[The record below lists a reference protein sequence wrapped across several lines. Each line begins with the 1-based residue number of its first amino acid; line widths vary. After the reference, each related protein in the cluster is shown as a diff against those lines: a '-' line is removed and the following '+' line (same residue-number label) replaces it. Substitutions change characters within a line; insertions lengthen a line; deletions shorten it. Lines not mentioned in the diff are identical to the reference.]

1 MLTQTR
7 VQAGD
12 SPLLRSASFLDGIG
26 HHDTDRFE
34 SSKDMSVDQCTPGA
48 LVAEVIIASRRL
60 LRRTFFRVGFDCF
73 ALALFEE
80 QRQRG
85 AGSAAWHEPCL
96 ILIRW
101 HSVQCAYFRV
111 MLAL

>member
-60 LRRTFFRVGFDCF
+60 LRRTFLELVLT
-73 ALALFEE
+73 ALRWRYLKSN
-80 QRQRG
+80 
-85 AGSAAWHEPCL
+85 GSAG
-96 ILIRW
+96 
-101 HSVQCAYFRV
+101 
-111 MLAL
+111 LAPPRGTSHV